1 MPKVR
6 VPRKN
11 VTPGEVVAVLSRR
24 LGPGYQ
30 VESNGG
36 RRVIVRKSAL
46 MYASI
51 SISDQPGASV
61 FGVHGGGFLFLRLVN
76 TFGTARR
83 VADALR
89 RSPEFRS
96 LFDEHPRATS
106 QPEGGAELAG
116 RRGRALAA
124 VLVGVEAAG
133 DGRELARAGERV
145 GAVGEQGGRAG
156 HAEPFGVRLAGNDAP
171 GDPGRPASRP
181 SSLAASRSAPGH
193 PGTCKI
199 SSVMVGN
206 IPLVP
211 HG

>member
-1 MPKVR
+1 VESQLADEHSTVNLYRSALRLRRDHPGWPADARFQLSFYPANRTILEAMPKVR

-11 VTPGEVVAVLSRR
+11 VTPGEIVTVLSRR

-30 VESNGG
+30 VESHGG
-36 RRVIVRKSAL
+36 RRVMVRKSPL

-96 LFDEHPRATS
+96 L
-106 QPEGGAELAG
+106 
-116 RRGRALAA
+116 
-124 VLVGVEAAG
+124 
-133 DGRELARAGERV
+133 
-145 GAVGEQGGRAG
+145 
-156 HAEPFGVRLAGNDAP
+156 
-171 GDPGRPASRP
+171 
-181 SSLAASRSAPGH
+181 
-193 PGTCKI
+193 
-199 SSVMVGN
+199 
-206 IPLVP
+206 
-211 HG
+211 

>member
-11 VTPGEVVAVLSRR
+11 VTPGEVVSVLSRR

-36 RRVIVRKSAL
+36 RRVTIKKSSL
-46 MYASI
+46 RYASV

-61 FGVHGGGFLFLRLVN
+61 FGVHGGGLLFLRLVN

-96 LFDEHPRATS
+96 L
-106 QPEGGAELAG
+106 
-116 RRGRALAA
+116 
-124 VLVGVEAAG
+124 
-133 DGRELARAGERV
+133 
-145 GAVGEQGGRAG
+145 
-156 HAEPFGVRLAGNDAP
+156 
-171 GDPGRPASRP
+171 
-181 SSLAASRSAPGH
+181 
-193 PGTCKI
+193 
-199 SSVMVGN
+199 
-206 IPLVP
+206 
-211 HG
+211 